1 MKSITQLFFILML
14 TIPFSQC
21 MDGKD
26 QVVPGPSSRQV
37 DEASNSSSDTD
48 FDMSSCDSEYS
59 LDAGDT
65 LAYFDKLM
73 ASWDTLIASWD
84 AFKASWNKFRASS
97 DKELGKSIY
106 GDIPNCL
113 HIIPRSDVIVIQR
126 PPEVSDATWERLIIF
141 LKQLPHKNIMKNEV
155 EKTKQEVRNRLQK
168 YCSKLLEVVDDESDL
183 FLRSLGKKNAF
194 IYFRPKEMRDMCWI
208 MVKYALFPL
217 VKETIIEATNI

>member
-1 MKSITQLFFILML
+1 ML

-37 DEASNSSSDTD
+37 DEASNSSSDSNSDIAPSGNKYLVHKKYGILNWYKLISLWDKSGT
-48 FDMSSCDSEYS
+48 S
-59 LDAGDT
+59 LDEEADK
-65 LAYFDKLM
+65 YF
-73 ASWDTLIASWD
+73 
-84 AFKASWNKFRASS
+84 
-97 DKELGKSIY
+97 Y
-106 GDIPNCL
+106 GEIPL
-113 HIIPRSDVIVIQR
+113 YIHIIPKSDRIVIQR

-155 EKTKQEVRNRLQK
+155 ERTKQEVRNKMEK
-168 YCSKLLEVVDDESDL
+168 YCSKILEVVDDESNL
-183 FLRSLGKKNAF
+183 FLSSLSSKNAF
-194 IYFRPKEMRDMCWI
+194 AYFRPKEMRDMCWI